1 MPGDHEQDRYPGQP
15 PEFGPGRAVARAPE
29 RGYPTPYPAYEW
41 FDEDAQRPSGLDLQK
56 YIRILIRHWLVVAAC
71 VIVAAAAGLT
81 KIAMTTPIYTATVR
95 IEIQKETARVS
106 NMQTFEAP
114 QSGSSAEFFQ
124 TQYGLITSRALA
136 ETTAKDPRLNLVHN
150 KKVLKALGIDVGQ
163 GASAMS
169 TAQIQNALTDRIK
182 WYLSVTPV
190 QTSRLVDISYSSPDA
205 AASAA
210 IVNAVAQNY
219 IETSYNRKFD
229 STANARRILQES
241 LANEKAKLEQSERQL
256 AEYARAQ
263 QIVNVAAPTP
273 VGGGAAAPTGSASG
287 NQSLVTNSLSA
298 MMTNLNNAQ
307 AARIRAEQRAIL
319 SRSANFEQSAE
330 INGNALIQQL
340 RKDKAKL
347 DQEYREA
354 LRTYNPQLPA
364 MQQMREDIA
373 TIDAQI
379 KAEIQGIATSLQSQY
394 QVALAEEK
402 QLQARVSA
410 LTSSALDLRT
420 RSIQYDILQREI
432 DTSRQLY
439 EGMLQSFKEIGV
451 GASLGTNSIW
461 IVDPALPPGGPSKPQ
476 PVRIMITALF
486 MGLVIGVGIA
496 FLIETLDES
505 VRSPEDV
512 EKKVGLPLLGTI
524 PKLEKGTTPIV
535 ALADVRSNFSEA
547 YYSVRTALQFSTNDG
562 APSSIV
568 VTSARPS
575 EGKSTSSTAIAQNF
589 ARLGS
594 RVLLID
600 SDLRN
605 PSLHKVLNAENTQG
619 FSNYL
624 TGHMS
629 LDQLAQQT
637 SVPGLSF
644 IPCGPMPPNPAELL
658 GSAKLEAM
666 LREAQANYDLVLI
679 DAPPVMGLADAPLLA
694 SAAAGTLLV
703 MEAGGTGRK
712 LAKAAIRRLAVGN
725 ARILG
730 ILLTKF
736 DARKSSYGY
745 GYGYAYEYEYGS
757 RPAIKAAN

>member
-1 MPGDHEQDRYPGQP
+1 
-15 PEFGPGRAVARAPE
+15 
-29 RGYPTPYPAYEW
+29 
-41 FDEDAQRPSGLDLQK
+41 
-56 YIRILIRHWLVVAAC
+56 
-71 VIVAAAAGLT
+71 
-81 KIAMTTPIYTATVR
+81 
-95 IEIQKETARVS
+95 
-106 NMQTFEAP
+106 
-114 QSGSSAEFFQ
+114 
-124 TQYGLITSRALA
+124 
-136 ETTAKDPRLNLVHN
+136 
-150 KKVLKALGIDVGQ
+150 
-163 GASAMS
+163 
-169 TAQIQNALTDRIK
+169 
-182 WYLSVTPV
+182 
-190 QTSRLVDISYSSPDA
+190 
-205 AASAA
+205 
-210 IVNAVAQNY
+210 
-219 IETSYNRKFD
+219 
-229 STANARRILQES
+229 
-241 LANEKAKLEQSERQL
+241 
-256 AEYARAQ
+256 
-263 QIVNVAAPTP
+263 
-273 VGGGAAAPTGSASG
+273 
-287 NQSLVTNSLSA
+287 
-298 MMTNLNNAQ
+298 
-307 AARIRAEQRAIL
+307 
-319 SRSANFEQSAE
+319 
-330 INGNALIQQL
+330 
-340 RKDKAKL
+340 
-347 DQEYREA
+347 
-354 LRTYNPQLPA
+354 
-364 MQQMREDIA
+364 
-373 TIDAQI
+373 
-379 KAEIQGIATSLQSQY
+379 
-394 QVALAEEK
+394 
-402 QLQARVSA
+402 
-410 LTSSALDLRT
+410 
-420 RSIQYDILQREI
+420 
-432 DTSRQLY
+432 
-439 EGMLQSFKEIGV
+439 
-451 GASLGTNSIW
+451 
-461 IVDPALPPGGPSKPQ
+461 
-476 PVRIMITALF
+476 MITALF
-486 MGLVIGVGIA
+486 LGLVIGVGIA

-629 LDQLAQQT
+629 LEQLAQQT

-666 LREAQANYDLVLI
+666 LREARAQYDLVLI

-757 RPAIKAAN
+757 RPAIKVAN